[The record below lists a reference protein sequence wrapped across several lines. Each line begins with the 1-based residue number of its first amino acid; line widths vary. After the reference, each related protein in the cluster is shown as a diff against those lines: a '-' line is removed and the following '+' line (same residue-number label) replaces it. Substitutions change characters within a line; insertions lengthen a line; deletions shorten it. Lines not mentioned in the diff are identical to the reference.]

1 MENTYFKTAFKS
13 ALSNLIETSDDINAV
28 MPYNPYATW
37 VFGKAAESLT
47 SVNSDKVLVPKPVG
61 GASYSS
67 NSVKIQAPIG
77 NYLGTGIPDEGDITV
92 IGIAEVD
99 KYIVRIL
106 AGNLEGSRLY
116 ELSHWG
122 IFLGG
127 SRTLASSVR
136 GGVGAAG
143 NISVA
148 TLVPEITTNKPFIY
162 ALSIN
167 KTTKSVIMYMKAQGV
182 EDSFERTFTFNY
194 QGTGSEIVFGN
205 INYDATDSTV
215 EGVTTHY
222 EATIYRKS
230 LTLAQIKNAVTYM
243 EQRSAERGIILS

>member
-13 ALSNLIETSDDINAV
+13 ALSNLIETSDDTNAV

-92 IGIAEVD
+92 IGVAEVD

-122 IFLGG
+122 IFSSG
-127 SRTLASSVR
+127 SQTLASSVR
-136 GGVGAAG
+136 GGGSGG
-143 NISVA
+143 NINNA
-148 TLVPEITTNKPFIY
+148 GLVPTITTNKPFIY

-167 KTTKSVIMYMKAQGV
+167 KTTKSVVMYMKAQGV
-182 EDSFERTFTFNY
+182 EDSFEKTFTANY

-205 INYDATDSTV
+205 INYDASTSV
-215 EGVTTHY
+215 YEGVTTHY
-222 EATIYRKS
+222 EATIYRKA

-243 EQRSAERGIILS
+243 EQRSTERGVILS